1 MASLSID
8 QLRGTDYWL
17 ATPAYLRRII
27 ALKPPLGGN
36 IYVGGAFEAGQM
48 RAPDQ
53 ATVTREDIYFGLVAE
68 SPLGVV
74 TVGPAIGFNGDRK
87 FVFTIG
93 RFF

>member
-1 MASLSID
+1 
-8 QLRGTDYWL
+8 
-17 ATPAYLRRII
+17 
-27 ALKPPLGGN
+27 
-36 IYVGGAFEAGQM
+36 M